1 MKKAV
6 LVILGVVLVLG
17 LMGYNIFLERQAT
30 QSEPSQSQENTHQEE
45 ASSMGNE
52 IITSEITSQESTSQ
66 ESEAIRQTTET
77 IQKSEPETQTA
88 DEDIQALLKSF
99 GTNWINYETIYERN
113 QSVRDYLTEICIKEN
128 GIDVDP
134 HVGLRGEGKITG
146 IYQSLDNPYQYI
158 VVGEERVEDIVSDI
172 ILEVEV
178 DKEQVKI
185 SNIVV
190 NYKYRA
196 Y

>member
-52 IITSEITSQESTSQ
+52 IIISKITNQ